1 LANHAGRVIAHR
13 YPGQQSVSLDGAK
26 GAMGKATLVLAALL
40 AFAAGPSA
48 LAQPSSR
55 YHVAGDFEGAVDQDG
70 ARQAVRR
77 GNAAPF
83 ADILRKVRPQ
93 ITGEIVGQKLEQHQ
107 GVWVYEFRVVAP
119 DGHMQYLHFRARTG
133 QPYQVR
139 PVR

>member
-1 LANHAGRVIAHR
+1 M
-13 YPGQQSVSLDGAK
+13 DGAK
-26 GAMGKATLVLAALL
+26 GTMGKSTVLLVMSLVAFSAAPC
-40 AFAAGPSA
+40 AFAQLPN
-48 LAQPSSR
+48 R
-55 YHVAGDFEGAVDQDG
+55 YHLPTDFEGPVDQDG

-77 GNAAPF
+77 GDAAPF

-93 ITGEIVGQKLEQHQ
+93 IRGEIVGQKLEQHQ

-139 PVR
+139 PIP